1 VQPSQGNPGNDPQSE
16 RIAVVIG
23 STRPTRIGAGI
34 AEWVKDVA
42 QEGSPLRYELIDLAE
57 ITLPFLDEPLK
68 AALGQYEHE
77 HTRAWSRVVSGYDGF
92 IFVFPQYNW
101 GYPAPLKNALDFL
114 YDEWH
119 DKPAT
124 SVTYGTRGGNKAAQ
138 QLHGVLEGIHMR
150 PLEDRIEIVIT
161 DADVDE
167 DWQLRDLDATLRPYL
182 PLLRVLD
189 AQLLDALQ
197 DTQSGPP
204 GDVSSRGSRPP
215 RSTMT
220 R

>member
-1 VQPSQGNPGNDPQSE
+1 V
-16 RIAVVIG
+16 
-23 STRPTRIGAGI
+23 
-34 AEWVKDVA
+34 
-42 QEGSPLRYELIDLAE
+42 
-57 ITLPFLDEPLK
+57 
-68 AALGQYEHE
+68 
-77 HTRAWSRVVSGYDGF
+77 
-92 IFVFPQYNW
+92 FVFPQYNW

-124 SVTYGTRGGNKAAQ
+124 SVTCGTRGGNKAAQ